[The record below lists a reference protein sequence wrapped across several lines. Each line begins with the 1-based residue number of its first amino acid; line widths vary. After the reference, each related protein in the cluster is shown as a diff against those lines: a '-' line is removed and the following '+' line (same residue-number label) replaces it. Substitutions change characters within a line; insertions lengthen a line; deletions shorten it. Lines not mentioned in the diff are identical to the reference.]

1 MVLLAAHIWPPFAKS
16 SCIARS
22 SSSFA
27 GSLRGGVCGIV
38 AISSHVSDKLF
49 FAKYLIKQSR
59 VFVIHSHSLYVSRV
73 LPVTVRIRHKHGSG
87 APSSD
92 FWSVPGGSGDAPIL
106 WVSSRRCSGDDAT
119 WGPHSW
125 RSPSSDSRSVTTGAP
140 TSHSRHRAG
149 PSCGPSHDGCR
160 VDDYHSAVDRSSGKR
175 PRVVWFNNRRHE
187 RPRRSP

>member
-1 MVLLAAHIWPPFAKS
+1 MVLLAAHIWPPFTKS
-16 SCIARS
+16 SWIP
-22 SSSFA
+22 
-27 GSLRGGVCGIV
+27 GSLRGGVCETV

-49 FAKYLIKQSR
+49 FAKNLIKQSR

-87 APSSD
+87 AHSSD

-106 WVSSRRCSGDDAT
+106 WVSSRRCYGDDAT

-125 RSPSSDSRSVTTGAP
+125 RSPSSDSRSVSACAP

-149 PSCGPSHDGCR
+149 PSCDPSHDGCR
-160 VDDYHSAVDRSSGKR
+160 VDNDHSAADRSSGK
-175 PRVVWFNNRRHE
+175 
-187 RPRRSP
+187 